1 MYEEKEPTKKNK
13 KESKFIFKEKN
24 GKIKKE
30 KRDKVAK
37 TNDTAIKNQEVATT
51 EVTDTKKSKKILS
64 IKADWISILIKFAI
78 FLVFAFIIIFIVT
91 RIQMNS
97 NKKSFTENIETMK
110 EVAYNYYKEE
120 ENRPY
125 EVNEEVILLLKDM
138 IETNLIKELEDKE
151 GNVCSYE
158 YSYASLI
165 KKTDTNFDLN
175 IYLSC
180 GGEAQEATYNVT
192 YASPSDTDSPSEV
205 TVLYELKRTVTNTE
219 KYTCPEGYVNSGRYC
234 LSLNNTVVVDAT
246 PIYRVTP
253 EKNVKAKYKSGDTE
267 YEYADPILVTNE
279 NNLKCPRGYD
289 LQNGI
294 CIKETPTK
302 YRSNTTYTCPNGGT
316 PSGSRCLFTTSTNYS
331 NRKAYCQRG
340 TLINGDECYVTKDY
354 SLKCLTGK
362 KDSSRNACYTTYT
375 ASKELSDWLFDGKV
389 KYSENK
395 DIDRLESD
403 TVRYEVDTYNDNGT
417 ITYRKYIRK
426 YVKVCDDDDTLSGSI
441 CKHYDE
447 AYEQRYCTGDYS
459 LTSDKSEC
467 YTYEEAS
474 YKRTDGSYTC
484 PDGYRK
490 RGSGEDATCYRY
502 EDATKV
508 TAQSPYCAS
517 GYDLTSDNR
526 CVKTT
531 SPIIDDEE
539 SYTCPEGYTKRGSG
553 SSTVCYKKTTTESYY
568 YCSNSEATLD
578 GTRCIIPSKTKFIAY
593 RCPNGYDLSGNQC
606 IKTDVTERIL
616 ATEND
621 TTTATEETIWSK
633 TKDLEGWTWTGNTK
647 EA

>member
-1 MYEEKEPTKKNK
+1 M
-13 KESKFIFKEKN
+13 
-24 GKIKKE
+24 
-30 KRDKVAK
+30 
-37 TNDTAIKNQEVATT
+37 
-51 EVTDTKKSKKILS
+51 
-64 IKADWISILIKFAI
+64 
-78 FLVFAFIIIFIVT
+78 
-91 RIQMNS
+91 
-97 NKKSFTENIETMK
+97 
-110 EVAYNYYKEE
+110 
-120 ENRPY
+120 
-125 EVNEEVILLLKDM
+125 
-138 IETNLIKELEDKE
+138 
-151 GNVCSYE
+151 
-158 YSYASLI
+158 
-165 KKTDTNFDLN
+165 
-175 IYLSC
+175 
-180 GGEAQEATYNVT
+180 
-192 YASPSDTDSPSEV
+192 
-205 TVLYELKRTVTNTE
+205 VTNKE
-219 KYTCPEGYVNSGRYC
+219 KYTCPEGYIKNGRYC
-234 LSLNNTVVVDAT
+234 LSTNNTEVIAAT
-246 PIYRVTP
+246 PIYRITP
-253 EKNVKAKYKSGDTE
+253 EKNVKAKYKGSDTE
-267 YEYADPILVTNE
+267 YEYADPVLVTNE
-279 NNLKCPRGYD
+279 NTLKCPNGYT
-289 LQNGI
+289 LQNGR
-294 CIKETPTK
+294 CIKEISTK
-302 YRSNTTYTCPNGGT
+302 YRTNTTYTCPNGGT
-316 PSGSRCLFTTSTNYS
+316 PSGTRCLFTTSTNYS

-395 DIDRLESD
+395 DVDKLESD

-426 YVKVCDDDDTLSGSI
+426 YVKVCDNDDTLSGNI

-467 YTYEEAS
+467 YTYEDAS
-474 YKRTDGSYTC
+474 FKRTDGSYTC
-484 PDGYRK
+484 PDGYTK
-490 RGSGEDATCYRY
+490 KGSGEDATCYRY
-502 EDATKV
+502 EMATKV
-508 TAQSPYCAS
+508 TAKTPYCAS

-531 SPIIDDEE
+531 APIIENEE
-539 SYTCPEGYTKRGSG
+539 SYTCPDGYTKRGSG

-578 GTRCIIPSKTKFIAY
+578 GTRCIIPSKTEFISY

-606 IKTDVTERIL
+606 IKTNVTNRIL

-647 EA
+647 ETKK